1 VDRRGAHGPH
11 GPPLGPKHPATDS
24 KLFPVR
30 ATATDDG
37 GVGPASGRA
46 VPLRNL
52 PVSVARGRVACW
64 MLYAACCML
73 HLACRMSH
81 VACSGGEMHLT
92 PTAATCPC
100 TAAEHLTASTRSPS
114 LACGPCSRRSLHHV
128 VRCAACCTPRRQCGA
143 AHVVC
148 YMLSVACCMLSVACC
163 TLYVV
168 CRMLS
173 VACRPL
179 HVVRCMLYVACCMLY
194 VACCML
200 YVACCTLP
208 VACCMPYR

>member
-1 VDRRGAHGPH
+1 
-11 GPPLGPKHPATDS
+11 
-24 KLFPVR
+24 
-30 ATATDDG
+30 
-37 GVGPASGRA
+37 
-46 VPLRNL
+46 
-52 PVSVARGRVACW
+52 
-64 MLYAACCML
+64 
-73 HLACRMSH
+73 
-81 VACSGGEMHLT
+81 MHLT

-200 YVACCTLP
+200 HVVRCPLHLVRCLLHVVRCMLYVARCMLHAVQVITSWVDPPPPPIPAHAYIVRTLKEVGRCHICTGTGLTCISSAPGPGTP
-208 VACCMPYR
+208 VPHLHRD